1 MAYKIDSTKCVAC
14 GACKAQCPVEA
25 ISESANG
32 PYLEIDADKCVD
44 CGGCAAACP
53 CEAISAS

>member
-1 MAYKIDSTKCVAC
+1 MAYKINPEKCVAC

-25 ISESANG
+25 ISESADG
-32 PYLEIDADKCVD
+32 PYLCINPDTCVD

>member
-1 MAYKIDSTKCVAC
+1 MAYKIDPAKCVAC

-25 ISESANG
+25 ISESTDSPA
-32 PYLEIDADKCVD
+32 LAIDPAKCVD